1 MPDTEEK
8 ILNVA
13 LKVFISEGYADATT
27 RRIAQEANITEMT
40 LLQKFQSK
48 ENLFRETIKKNPNA
62 FLKYWDEAYKS
73 VPLWDLDHPQPAFR
87 ALINANK
94 IKPGRV
100 LDIGCG
106 RGENAIMLAMNG
118 YDVTGIRQRL

>member
-48 ENLFRETIKKNPNA
+48 ENLFRETIKKIQMH
-62 FLKYWDEAYKS
+62 F
-73 VPLWDLDHPQPAFR
+73 
-87 ALINANK
+87 
-94 IKPGRV
+94 
-100 LDIGCG
+100 
-106 RGENAIMLAMNG
+106 
-118 YDVTGIRQRL
+118 